1 MDVTGLLVF
10 VVRPIIVLLKRLVL
24 VKPPGVDDGML
35 FVLVRDADG
44 NISNGVVTKVTDNGH
59 FASIVNPASFLLS

>member
-44 NISNGVVTKVTDNGH
+44 NISNGVVTG
-59 FASIVNPASFLLS
+59 